1 MLKYLSK
8 IKQIIQK
15 NRINKI
21 IFWTITL
28 IISTILVFPLL
39 GLILGLSTY
48 NTYKWLKK
56 HPKVTP
62 IFQKLGTLGMFLV
75 VFCGLGIGINVLPN
89 TQTLPKKQVASLVQ
103 SSQSASVGSQS
114 KGSEQSKKIEELKV
128 KAEKESQDKIKLE
141 DEAKSKLVEDASK
154 VNSDMDYGEAPID
167 NQQIE
172 EAKSANT
179 KIANFGFNTKGK
191 KLFDVLVVVDGDTIK
206 VSDLGTLRLIGIDT
220 PETKD
225 PRKPV
230 QCFGKEA
237 SQYATD
243 NLKGKKVYL
252 EFDPANRIDKYNR
265 TLAYVYREDGYYY
278 NLEAVKNG
286 YAFAYTKYPN
296 PRLEEFVAGQKEARE
311 RAKGLWN
318 SNTCN
323 GQSKAAEVSKPAIVV
338 PIPVPIQAKQPKP
351 LPVDNSKPVEDQ
363 DILVSREP
371 ADSSDSDN
379 PPVKLTTRSGLCHAK
394 GSRGYAPT
402 KYFTPYNSMQE
413 CLDAGGK

>member
-1 MLKYLSK
+1 MLKILSK

-15 NRINKI
+15 NRTTKI
-21 IFWTITL
+21 TFWTVTL
-28 IISTILVFPLL
+28 IISTILVYPLI

-56 HPKVTP
+56 HPNIAP
-62 IFQKLGTLGMFLV
+62 IFQKLGALGMFLV
-75 VFCGLGIGINVLPN
+75 VFFGLGIGINALPK
-89 TQTLPKKQVASLVQ
+89 TQTVPKTQTTSSVQ
-103 SSQSASVGSQS
+103 SSQSASVNSQA
-114 KGSEQSKKIEELKV
+114 KGGEQSKAIEQSKIE
-128 KAEKESQDKIKLE
+128 KEGQDKIKLE
-141 DEAKSKLVEDASK
+141 DEAKSRLVEDASR
-154 VNSDMDYGEAPID
+154 VNPDMDYGEAPTD

-191 KLFDVLVVVDGDTIK
+191 KLFDVLAVVDGDTIK
-206 VSDLGTLRLIGIDT
+206 VSELGTLRLIGIDT

-237 SQYATD
+237 SQYAAD

-296 PRLEEFVAGQKEARE
+296 PRLEEFLVGQKEARE
-311 RAKGLWN
+311 GAKGLWN

-323 GQSKAAEVSKPAIVV
+323 GQSKAAEVSKPAITI
-338 PIPVPIQAKQPKP
+338 PIPVPIEVKQPKL
-351 LPVDNSKPVEDQ
+351 LPVDKPKPVEDQ
-363 DILVSREP
+363 DIPASSQP

-394 GSRGYAPT
+394 GSRGYGST
-402 KYFTPYNSMQE
+402 KHFTPYNSMQE